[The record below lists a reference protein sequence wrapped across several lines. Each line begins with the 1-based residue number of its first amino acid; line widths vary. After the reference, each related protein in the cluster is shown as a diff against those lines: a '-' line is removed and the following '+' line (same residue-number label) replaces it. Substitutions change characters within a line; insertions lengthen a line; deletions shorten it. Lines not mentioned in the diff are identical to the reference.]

1 MGYVDNKSING
12 NRMLQALRKINY
24 KFDVIILTAILA
36 VSIIETVHT
45 DLIFYN
51 TGLVNGITFKAVP
64 YGLLYELLKIV
75 IVLFAVTRIFFHLKT
90 GKRNKKYA
98 VTALVS
104 VLIYIGSWV
113 FTFTFDQPGA
123 VHYLRGF
130 KKWVTKNVDIEAIQ
144 TWILSEEAT
153 KYLKNK
159 PSAYFKD
166 DFPID
171 LPDFIT
177 IFGPEYIA
185 FYEDDS
191 ENGRCIK
198 FTWLHGISEY
208 KGIVIGSPAMKTKHE
223 GLIKQ
228 SNYDF
233 EYRNSIK
240 PGIYVVEGR

>member
-1 MGYVDNKSING
+1 
-12 NRMLQALRKINY
+12 MLQVLRKINY
-24 KFDVIILTAILA
+24 KFDIIILTAILA
-36 VSIIETVHT
+36 ISIIETVHT

-51 TGLVNGITFKAVP
+51 AGLENGHTFNVIS
-64 YGLLYELLKIV
+64 YGLLYELLKIA
-75 IVLFAVTRIFFHLKT
+75 IVFFAVTRIFFHLKPD
-90 GKRNKKYA
+90 KRNKKYA
-98 VTALVS
+98 ITALAS
-104 VLIYIGSWV
+104 LLIFIGYWISLPV
-113 FTFTFDQPGA
+113 FHQPGA

-130 KKWVTKNVDIEAIQ
+130 EKWVTKNVDVDAIQ
-144 TWILSEEAT
+144 TWILSEEAA

-208 KGIVIGSPAMKTKHE
+208 KGIVIGSPAMKTKQE
-223 GLIKQ
+223 GLIKH

-233 EYRNSIK
+233 QFRLSIK
-240 PGIYVVEGR
+240 PGVYVVDGR